1 MPQPKQSTNSPS
13 RTARGQQLPDFRM
26 PAMPPLDLFAAIDR
40 GIRAL
45 IRRRRLNRQL
55 RCDAHLLDDIGQSD
69 SSLRDAMKLRAGA
82 VSDPA
87 GRARS

>member
-1 MPQPKQSTNSPS
+1 MSQQQQSTKSLS
-13 RTARGQQLPDFRM
+13 RTSRAQQLPDFRM
-26 PAMPPLDLFAAIDR
+26 PAMPPLELFAAIDR

-55 RCDAHLLDDIGQSD
+55 RCDARLLDDIGHSD
-69 SSLRDAMKLRAGA
+69 SSLRDAMKPRAGA
-82 VSDPA
+82 GSDPV